1 MFIMYIVFQ
10 EIFLRLCS
18 AERSEFIPKLD
29 EDGGGAED
37 VISLLAADS
46 VLEYFQEKTL
56 SQV

>member
-1 MFIMYIVFQ
+1 MYIVFQ